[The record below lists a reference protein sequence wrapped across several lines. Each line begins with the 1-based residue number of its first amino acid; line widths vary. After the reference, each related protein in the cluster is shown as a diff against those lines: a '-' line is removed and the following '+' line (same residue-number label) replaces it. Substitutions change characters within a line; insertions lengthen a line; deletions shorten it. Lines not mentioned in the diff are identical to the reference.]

1 MLRSLQILD
10 LGIFK
15 SCSCAGSGWWWE
27 LEKGG
32 GSLQTGGSLGSGN
45 SPLYLQLDSLSQ
57 CSSLYPHL
65 CNTESV
71 SSALYPQPDSLSQCS
86 SLYLSCCYSIT
97 LSSVSSLCIL
107 SLPLYLSLR
116 ISLYSLRT
124 CCYSM
129 NIISFPVYHQPLPVI
144 SPAFPEIMNNFCF
157 YENPPNYIFAPNI
170 KYYVVD
176 KYLTNKQFSGAVDKY
191 RLRRKF
197 PLPRTIWDGEETVYC
212 FKVLQ
217 KSNSR

>member
-1 MLRSLQILD
+1 MKGTGRASRAVFKYGVSHISAFYLP
-10 LGIFK
+10 LG
-15 SCSCAGSGWWWE
+15 
-27 LEKGG
+27 L
-32 GSLQTGGSLGSGN
+32 GSLQSGGSLGSGN
-45 SPLYLQLDSLSQ
+45 SP
-57 CSSLYPHL
+57 LYPHL

-86 SLYLSCCYSIT
+86 SLYLSCCYSII

-129 NIISFPVYHQPLPVI
+129 NIISFPVYHQPFPVI

-157 YENPPNYIFAPNI
+157 YGNPPNYIFAPNI
-170 KYYVVD
+170 KYYQMWS
-176 KYLTNKQFSGAVDKY
+176 TN
-191 RLRRKF
+191 
-197 PLPRTIWDGEETVYC
+197 I
-212 FKVLQ
+212 
-217 KSNSR
+217 